1 MAIPS
6 GSGTEVLRRGTAHA
20 ISNAATALRFDGNP
34 VSAVGTNTVTV
45 PANHIITLVSMSFV
59 EVGGA
64 NAAVNMIIRDGTNDI
79 YILVAETLPGN
90 STFFLNEKIVI
101 HPGDKVTVFLGAS
114 GNTDVWYSYI
124 DQDWS

>member
-1 MAIPS
+1 MLVHDI
-6 GSGTEVLRRGTAHA
+6 
-20 ISNAATALRFDGNP
+20 FW
-34 VSAVGTNTVTV
+34 
-45 PANHIITLVSMSFV
+45 LVSS
-59 EVGGA
+59 
-64 NAAVNMIIRDGTNDI
+64 AVNMIIRDGTNDI

-90 STFFLNEKIVI
+90 STFFFNVIIVI

>member
-6 GSGTEVLRRGTAHA
+6 GGGTEVLRRGTAHA
-20 ISNAATALRFDGNP
+20 LSNTATALRFDGDP

-45 PANHIITLVSMSFV
+45 PANHIITLLSMSFT

-64 NAAVNMIIRDGTNDI
+64 AATVSMIINDGTNDI
-79 YILVAETLPGN
+79 YILVAEPLPGN
-90 STFFLNEKIVI
+90 NTFVFNEKIII
-101 HPGDKVTVFLGAS
+101 HPGDKLTVFLGSS